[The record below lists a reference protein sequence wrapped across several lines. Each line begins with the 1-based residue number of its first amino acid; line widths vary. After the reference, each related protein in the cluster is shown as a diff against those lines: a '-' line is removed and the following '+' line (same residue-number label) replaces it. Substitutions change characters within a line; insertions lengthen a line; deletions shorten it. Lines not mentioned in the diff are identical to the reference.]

1 MKRKYT
7 NETKSA
13 VLAALLTGQ
22 AASFVA
28 KEYNIPESTIKDWGA
43 KAKAGGYSTDNP
55 SQKKDIGDL
64 LVEYLRANIEA
75 LRKQAEV
82 FGEPDY
88 LRKNSAEN
96 LAVLHGVMADKAVR
110 LLEALTKNAAG
121 NSPTKG

>member
-1 MKRKYT
+1 MKRSY
-7 NETKSA
+7 NSETKAA

-28 KEYNIPESTIKDWGA
+28 KEYSIPESTVKDWGA
-43 KAKAGGYSTDNP
+43 KARSGELSAEYP
-55 SQKKDIGDL
+55 SQKKEIGEL
-64 LVEYLRANIEA
+64 LIEYLRANIEA

-110 LLEALTKNAAG
+110 LLEAMTKNAAS
-121 NSPTKG
+121 NSATKG